1 MTEDLIAVAC
11 SDVTAEHG
19 EGVVWDQARSELLWV
34 DVGAGRLHRGRPGPL
49 AVEHLGSIDLGC
61 PLGAVAPAEDGGWIA
76 AAGPGFARL
85 RPDGGLTWVA
95 RPAAGQ
101 PQLRMNDGACDPSG
115 RFWAGTME
123 YAETPG
129 AGTLYRLDPDGTC
142 TPMVPG
148 TTISNGLGWSLDAG
162 TLWFADSGSATV
174 DAFDFDAQAA
184 TVSARRT
191 VVAFDPRDGVPDGL
205 TVDAQDHIWVA
216 IWDAGEVRRYS
227 PDGDLVAR
235 VRLPVS
241 RPTSCCF
248 GGVDLDILFV
258 STARAGLSAE
268 ALIDEPDAGRLF
280 RARTGVR
287 GVAQPAFAP
296 RSP

>member
-1 MTEDLIAVAC
+1 M
-11 SDVTAEHG
+11 
-19 EGVVWDQARSELLWV
+19 
-34 DVGAGRLHRGRPGPL
+34 
-49 AVEHLGSIDLGC
+49 
-61 PLGAVAPAEDGGWIA
+61 
-76 AAGPGFARL
+76 
-85 RPDGGLTWVA
+85 
-95 RPAAGQ
+95 
-101 PQLRMNDGACDPSG
+101 
-115 RFWAGTME
+115 
-123 YAETPG
+123 
-129 AGTLYRLDPDGTC
+129 
-142 TPMVPG
+142 
-148 TTISNGLGWSLDAG
+148 
-162 TLWFADSGSATV
+162 
-174 DAFDFDAQAA
+174 
-184 TVSARRT
+184 
-191 VVAFDPRDGVPDGL
+191 
-205 TVDAQDHIWVA
+205 A

-227 PDGDLVAR
+227 PDGDLVTR